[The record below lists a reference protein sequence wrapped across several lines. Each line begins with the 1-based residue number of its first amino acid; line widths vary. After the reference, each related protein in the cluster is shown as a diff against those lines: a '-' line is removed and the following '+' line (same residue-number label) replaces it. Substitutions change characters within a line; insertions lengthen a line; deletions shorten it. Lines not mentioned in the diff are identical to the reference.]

1 MFHLAFKAMKEID
14 IKLPTGWLDL
24 SLEQLKMVARVNM
37 RYAAMA
43 DRDHYKL
50 FVRTDLFFKLG
61 GLKVIRIEQESM
73 DSDDLCYLVQRDSEE
88 FRIRTFQI
96 QYWTARHLGWLF
108 ETPTLVT
115 IPADTICVQKS
126 KIYHIPPTMMN
137 GFSWRR
143 FRMACYMIECYA
155 ELSNKKIRLLKKEN
169 PDTARIARVIREIN
183 LSKAEF
189 LATLFTRDRDYG
201 SDFTMDRM
209 ERYEKDMLQVSDE
222 WFQIILFWWESVMN
236 RLMKIYP
243 RVFSEQGMKTDRVK
257 DPMTVYSRM
266 VATLEKYLSLPE
278 DKLNEETYTN
288 ILQHLDD
295 IVRQNE
301 EIENM
306 RRK

>member
-1 MFHLAFKAMKEID
+1 MYHPLFKAMKEID

-24 SLEQLKMVARVNM
+24 SLDQLKMVARVNI
-37 RYAAMA
+37 RYADVA
-43 DRDHYKL
+43 DRDRYKL
-50 FVRTDLFFKLG
+50 FVRINLFFKLG
-61 GLKVIRIEQESM
+61 GLSVIRIEQESV
-73 DSDDLCYLVQRDSEE
+73 DSDDLCYLVLRDSEE

-96 QYWTARHLGWLF
+96 RYWTEKHLGWLF

-115 IPADTICVQKS
+115 IPAETMRVQKS
-126 KIYHIPPTMMN
+126 RIYHVPPTMMN

-143 FRMACYMIECYA
+143 FRLACDMIEYYA
-155 ELSNKKIRLLKKEN
+155 GCSNNMVRLLKQEDPN
-169 PDTARIARVIREIN
+169 TTRIARVNKEIN
-183 LSKAEF
+183 LSKAKF
-189 LATLFTRDRDYG
+189 LATLFTRENDDSEFSLDRL
-201 SDFTMDRM
+201 

-243 RVFSEQGMKTDRVK
+243 RIFSEQGMKSDRVK
-257 DPMTVYSRM
+257 DPMTVYSRT

>member
-1 MFHLAFKAMKEID
+1 MFHLPFEAMKEID
-14 IKLPTGWLDL
+14 IKLPNGWIDL
-24 SLEQLKMVARVNM
+24 SLDQLKMVARVNI
-37 RYAAMA
+37 RYASMA
-43 DRDHYKL
+43 DRDRYKL
-50 FVRTDLFFKLG
+50 FVRTNLFFKLG

-96 QYWTARHLGWLF
+96 QYWTEKHLGWLF
-108 ETPTLVT
+108 EAPNLVSL
-115 IPADTICVQKS
+115 PADTMRVQKS
-126 KIYHIPPTMMN
+126 SIYHVPPTMMN

-143 FRMACYMIECYA
+143 FRLACDMIEYYA
-155 ELSNKKIRLLKKEN
+155 GCSNNMIRLLKQEN
-169 PDTARIARVIREIN
+169 PNTERIVQVNQEIN
-183 LSKAEF
+183 LSKAKF
-189 LATLFTRDRDYG
+189 LATLFTREKDDSEFSLDRL
-201 SDFTMDRM
+201 

-222 WFQIILFWWESVMN
+222 WFQILLFWWESVMN

-243 RVFSEQGMKTDRVK
+243 RVFSERGMKTDRVK
-257 DPMTVYSRM
+257 DPMTVYSRT
-266 VATLEKYLSLPE
+266 VATLEKYLCIAE